1 MPPSISPS
9 LPPPF
14 LWIINQSL
22 SPGDSVAHQDTF
34 QCCASRKL
42 FSFFLHRQTIFLLSP
57 ITWVTGSS
65 LFKGKAYLTVFLAL
79 FVLNSPAHKCSSDKK
94 KKKTCIHALVNPFD
108 CLRLVFLTCSSSTFK
123 DPERASLRDSGH
135 GDSDQADSDQD
146 TNKGS
151 CCDMSAKEALKMK
164 ATGLKPQPLEQG
176 ESFNIRNF
184 IIIQRLS
191 CFVFLCT
198 FSQSFCYSLVV
209 GRSFCSLRVYS
220 GFQPSPSDVFHKCS
234 TSWCPMVLY

>member
-34 QCCASRKL
+34 QCCASCKL

-65 LFKGKAYLTVFLAL
+65 LFKGKAYLTVFSAL

-94 KKKTCIHALVNPFD
+94 KKKHASMPRLIRLIFFVLFFWLVAAPHSKIQSEPVLETAGTGTATKRIVIRTLIKAPAVTCLPRKRSRWRPLA
-108 CLRLVFLTCSSSTFK
+108 SS
-123 DPERASLRDSGH
+123 LNH
-135 GDSDQADSDQD
+135 
-146 TNKGS
+146 
-151 CCDMSAKEALKMK
+151 
-164 ATGLKPQPLEQG
+164 
-176 ESFNIRNF
+176 
-184 IIIQRLS
+184 LS
-191 CFVFLCT
+191 
-198 FSQSFCYSLVV
+198 
-209 GRSFCSLRVYS
+209 RV
-220 GFQPSPSDVFHKCS
+220 SPS
-234 TSWCPMVLY
+234 TSGTSL